1 MRDPPNAFHALGVVF
16 PPVSDETDNPSGM
29 PAARL
34 TANASR
40 LRRETLPKFARR
52 ETNASHLRRETRLQ
66 CWLLLATSLLQRWL
80 TDN

>member
-1 MRDPPNAFHALGVVF
+1 MPDPPNAFHALGVVF

-52 ETNASHLRRETRLQ
+52 ET
-66 CWLLLATSLLQRWL
+66 LLATSLLQRWL